1 MSEIHEFTGQPLR
14 ISPTAARAVRLQFNP
29 SASDTVNRIKRLTA
43 ALVTELEVV
52 QAQAQGGLTVVDNV
66 EAAAKMVNAID
77 TADKAIDHVVTA
89 SMWSVLAAT
98 ATL

>member
-1 MSEIHEFTGQPLR
+1 MSETHEFTGQPLR
-14 ISPTAARAVRLQFNP
+14 ISPTAARAVRLTFNP

-43 ALVTELEVV
+43 ALVTELEAV
-52 QAQAQGGLTVVDNV
+52 QQQAQGGLTVANTDEQEN
-66 EAAAKMVNAID
+66 KLCDAID
-77 TADKAIDHVVTA
+77 TADKAIDKVVTA